1 MGHKKALS
9 GAERKDL
16 FNALY
21 AKYGK
26 KQGFK
31 EQFTYWRKK
40 YFWLIIVGGTT
51 LVKRFLDISLSLIL
65 LVCLFPIMLL
75 IAMTIKLTD
84 NGSSFY
90 ISDRVG
96 KWGKEFKFIK
106 FRTMVNGAE
115 GMKADLLEEN
125 EIKDNAIFK
134 MKRDPRVTWF
144 GQFLRKTSLD
154 ELPQLWNI
162 LKGDMSLVGPR
173 PPIPSEVAKYTLE
186 ERHRLDVKPG
196 LTCIWQVSGRSD
208 IPFDRQVQ
216 LDLQYIESQSLWLDI
231 LLLIK
236 TIPAVLFGKGA
247 Y

>member
-1 MGHKKALS
+1 MKHKTLS
-9 GAERKDL
+9 GIERKHL

-51 LVKRFLDISLSLIL
+51 LVKRFLDVSLSLL
-65 LVCLFPIMLL
+65 LLIVFAPFMLL
-75 IAMTIKLTD
+75 ITLIIKLTD
-84 NGSSFY
+84 NGPSFY

-106 FRTMVNGAE
+106 FRTMVLGADA
-115 GMKADLLEEN
+115 MKESLWEEN
-125 EIKDNAIFK
+125 EIKDSTTFK
-134 MKRDPRVTWF
+134 MKRDPRVTLF
-144 GQFLRKTSLD
+144 GQLLRKTSLD

-208 IPFDRQVQ
+208 IPFEKQVK

-236 TIPAVLFGKGA
+236 TIPAVLFGRGA